1 MAASF
6 FSKKRNVVF
15 TAIFY
20 TFLWGCAFPLVK
32 ICMESFEI
40 SDTDNFSKCLVAGIR
55 FTVSGLIALTWCAFK
70 DEKRLYIE
78 KKAIKSVL
86 LYGILSTSL
95 QYAFTYIALS
105 RIDSSKGGVF
115 DQLCVFLIVL
125 AGGFFFKEDR
135 LTVKK
140 VLGCVIGF
148 IGVLLINTDGV
159 SLTFDIGGE
168 GVMLLAVLSQTIAYF
183 VAKGTSAE
191 ISAPKLVGYGQ
202 VSGGIILCAFSLI
215 MGGRIR
221 TVNSTAVLTVI
232 ALILISS
239 LAYMLSLAPLKYF
252 PASEIS
258 SFNLLITV
266 FGVIMSALVLGEDV
280 LKWNYFASLLLLSL
294 GIILINLRKKE
305 RKK

>member
-1 MAASF
+1 MASF

-40 SDTDNFSKCLVAGIR
+40 SDGDNFSKCLVAGIR
-55 FTVSGLIALTWCAFK
+55 FTLSGLIALSWCAFK

-78 KKAIKSVL
+78 KKAIKTVL

-105 RIDSSKGGVF
+105 RIDSSKGAVF

-140 VLGCVIGF
+140 VLGCIIGF

-159 SLTFDIGGE
+159 SISFDIGGE

-202 VSGGIILCAFSLI
+202 LSGGIILCLFSLV

-221 TVNSTAVLTVI
+221 TVSPTAILTVL
-232 ALILISS
+232 ALVVISS

-266 FGVIMSALVLGEDV
+266 FGVIMSALVLGEEV

-294 GIILINLRKKE
+294 GIILINLRKKD
-305 RKK
+305 RRI

>member
-1 MAASF
+1 MASF

-32 ICMESFEI
+32 ICMDSFGI
-40 SDTDNFSKCLVAGIR
+40 IDGDNFSKCLIAGIR
-55 FTVSGLIALTWCAFK
+55 FTLSGIIALSWCAFK
-70 DEKRLYIE
+70 DEERLSI
-78 KKAIKSVL
+78 KPKAIKTLL

-95 QYAFTYIALS
+95 QYAFTYVALS
-105 RIDSSKGGVF
+105 RMDSSKGAVF
-115 DQLCVFLIVL
+115 DQLCVFVIVL
-125 AGGFFFKEDR
+125 CGGLIFREDR

-140 VLGCVIGF
+140 TVGCIIGF
-148 IGVLLINTDGV
+148 VGVLIINTDGI
-159 SLTFDIGGE
+159 SLSFDIMGE
-168 GVMLLAVLSQTIAYF
+168 GVMLLAVLAQTLAYF
-183 VAKGTSAE
+183 VAKGTASD

-202 VSGGIILCAFSLI
+202 TVGGVILCGFSLI
-215 MGGRIR
+215 MGGRIH
-221 TVNSTAVLTVI
+221 TVNAPAILSLV

-266 FGVIMSALVLGEDV
+266 FGVIMSAIVLGEDV
-280 LKWNYFASLLLLSL
+280 LRWNYFLSLSLLSA
-294 GIILINLRKKE
+294 GIVMINLRKKE
-305 RKK
+305 SKR